1 MDANQV
7 LGATAIESDDQIL
20 VGQQGW
26 ARRNATFITAGV
38 GAATSIVVAFILA
51 RLRIISVS
59 FLNKNRK
66 YALLLMVTA
75 AAFFTPPDIISQ
87 LLLAG
92 PMWLLYELSVVVTWI
107 FGPKPIKEET
117 EQ

>member
-1 MDANQV
+1 M
-7 LGATAIESDDQIL
+7 LGKTTSLEIRTPE
-20 VGQQGW
+20 
-26 ARRNATFITAGV
+26 GV
-38 GAATSIVVAFILA
+38 AFELPVVAFILA